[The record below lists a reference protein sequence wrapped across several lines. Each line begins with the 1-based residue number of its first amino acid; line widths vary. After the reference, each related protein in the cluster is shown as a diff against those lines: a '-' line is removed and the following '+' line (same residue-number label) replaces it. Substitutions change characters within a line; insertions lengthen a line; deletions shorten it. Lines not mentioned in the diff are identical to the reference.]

1 MSPHSRRMPS
11 HRYLNDQIPQIETNG
26 DMLIEQEVSP
36 EKTEESIYA
45 QATNESGFTVQ
56 QKMV

>member
-1 MSPHSRRMPS
+1 MPS

-36 EKTEESIYA
+36 DKTEESIYA